1 MTFLKKI
8 LQRLITIVQFALVFL
23 FILFEEIIW
32 ESLAEPIYQKIQSLR
47 ILQKLQLLI
56 EKSNRYIVLTIF
68 VALLLS
74 VEGAGIVAG
83 LFFVQGKIIWGGLL
97 YMGKIPI
104 AGFTFWLFSVSKKKL
119 LSFDWFAWAYGKLM
133 SGIDWLKS
141 TDIYTSSISI
151 IQNLKAKL
159 KSIKEKYFS
168 KESRFVVELKSFY
181 RYIKNF
187 KNRKN
192 S

>member
-1 MTFLKKI
+1 VTFLKKI
-8 LQRLITIVQFALVFL
+8 LQRLTIVVQFALVFL

-32 ESLAEPIYQKIQSLR
+32 EGLAQPIYYKIQSLQ

-56 EKSNRYIVLTIF
+56 EKSNRYIVLTVF

-74 VEGAGIVAG
+74 VEGAGIIAG

-104 AGFTFWLFSVSKKKL
+104 AGFTFWLFNVSKNKL
-119 LSFDWFAWAYGKLM
+119 LSFNWFAWAYGKLM

-141 TDIYTSSISI
+141 TDIYKSSISI
-151 IQNLKAKL
+151 MRNLKAKL

-168 KESRFVVELKSFY
+168 KESRFVIELKSFY